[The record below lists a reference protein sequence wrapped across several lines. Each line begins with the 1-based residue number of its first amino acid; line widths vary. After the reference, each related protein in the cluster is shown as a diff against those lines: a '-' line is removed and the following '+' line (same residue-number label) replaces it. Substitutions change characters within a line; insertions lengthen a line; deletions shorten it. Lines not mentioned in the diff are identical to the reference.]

1 LSASSQHRSGGAF
14 LVAAADKKLA
24 RLLARFWHPQE
35 AHPSRPLKKTHIL
48 RCARSSRYNVLAKY
62 ASARRFFA
70 RLGSEIFLSSLQS
83 GFFINLL
90 GCLRDKTGPLDPV
103 PGHQDGW
110 IARSGNF
117 FAIAASQIHLHPIIV
132 KIFEILLGLL

>member
-1 LSASSQHRSGGAF
+1 MQQFCTYGSVRGATGQPASLPRQ
-14 LVAAADKKLA
+14 
-24 RLLARFWHPQE
+24 
-35 AHPSRPLKKTHIL
+35 KTHIL

-90 GCLRDKTGPLDPV
+90 VVGPKDLLLAGAGGRRPSLAVWLR
-103 PGHQDGW
+103 
-110 IARSGNF
+110 AFS
-117 FAIAASQIHLHPIIV
+117 
-132 KIFEILLGLL
+132 